1 MIADFFNATIFF
13 ISDSTEYLKDQGH
26 YEQNYEGNFIL
37 IKCVVQF

>member
-1 MIADFFNATIFF
+1 MFAYFFNTIILF

>member
-1 MIADFFNATIFF
+1 MFAYFLMIILF

-37 IKCVVQF
+37 IKYVVQF